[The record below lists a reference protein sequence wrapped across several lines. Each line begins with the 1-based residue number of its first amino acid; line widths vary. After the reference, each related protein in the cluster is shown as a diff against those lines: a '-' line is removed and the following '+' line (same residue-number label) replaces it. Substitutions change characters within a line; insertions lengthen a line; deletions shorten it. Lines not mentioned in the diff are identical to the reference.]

1 MLHYIDFITLSRYNK
16 EEKRNFKKALK
27 KGRLNKMKNQRGMGH
42 IMLVIWIIVIIVI
55 AVGAISLF
63 GKLLNNQIVETY
75 KTDMLLIQGKVRVLS
90 EEAVVNKNEELLVG
104 KKITD
109 CLEIGEIKTLLEK
122 GIISEEEEDFDNY
135 YVLEKANLEEM
146 ELHTIRL
153 EKGYYIVNYNT
164 DEIIYSEGIKE
175 GKNTYYKLSELE
187 QLNQNEENNQESNE
201 IVEGKI

>member
-16 EEKRNFKKALK
+16 EEKRNFKEALK

-90 EEAVVNKNEELLVG
+90 EEAVVNKNAELLVG

-109 CLEIGEIKTLLEK
+109 CLEIEEIKTLLEK
-122 GIISEEEEDFDNY
+122 GIISEEEEDFANY

-187 QLNQNEENNQESNE
+187 QLEKDEENHQESNE